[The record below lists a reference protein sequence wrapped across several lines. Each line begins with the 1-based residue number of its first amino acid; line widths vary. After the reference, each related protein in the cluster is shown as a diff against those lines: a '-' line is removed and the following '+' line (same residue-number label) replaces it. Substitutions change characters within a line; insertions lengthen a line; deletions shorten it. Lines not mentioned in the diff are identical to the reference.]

1 MKVELIVPNSLNEV
15 TLGQYQKYLKLTE
28 LKDLTETQLSF
39 KMIEIFCGVN
49 AENVRLLKASDV
61 TDVVNII
68 STMFES
74 KPSLVHTFK
83 MGGVEYGFIPNLDE
97 MSFGEYIDLDT
108 SIGDWDN
115 MEKAMGV
122 LYRPIEIRKGNRYTI
137 KEYDAGDTE
146 HLKDMPLDAVL
157 GSILF
162 FYHLGNELC
171 QTMMNSLGQEEE
183 TLLQEYLNS
192 EQNGVGIQAFT
203 LSLNQILDDLKISLN

>member
-1 MKVELIVPNSLNEV
+1 MKVDLIVPNSLNEV
-15 TLGQYQKYLKLTE
+15 TLGQYQEYLK

-39 KMIEIFCGVN
+39 KMIEIFCGIK
-49 AENVRLLKASDV
+49 AESVRLLKASDV
-61 TDVVNII
+61 TDIVNII
-68 STMFES
+68 STMFEL

-108 SIGDWDN
+108 NIGDWDN
-115 MEKAMGV
+115 MQKAMGV

-171 QTMMNSLGQEEE
+171 QTMMNSLEQTEE

-192 EQNGVGIQAFT
+192 EQNGVGTQAFM

>member
-1 MKVELIVPNSLNEV
+1 MKVDLIVPNSLNEV
-15 TLGQYQKYLKLTE
+15 TLGQYQEYLK

-39 KMIEIFCGVN
+39 KMIEIFCGVK
-49 AENVRLLKASDV
+49 AEHVRLLKASDV
-61 TDVVNII
+61 TDIVNIM
-68 STMFES
+68 SAMFES

-83 MGGVEYGFIPNLDE
+83 MDGVEYGFIPNLDE

-115 MEKAMGV
+115 MNKAMGV
-122 LYRPIEIRKGNRYTI
+122 LYRPIEMRKGNRYII

-146 HLKDMPLDAVL
+146 HLKDMPLDAVIS
-157 GSILF
+157 SILF

-171 QTMMNSLGQEEE
+171 QTMMNSLEQTEE

-192 EQNGVGIQAFT
+192 EQNGVGTQAFM
-203 LSLNQILDDLKISLN
+203 LSLNQILDDLKISQN

>member
-1 MKVELIVPNSLNEV
+1 MKVELIVPNSLNEI
-15 TLGQYQKYLKLTE
+15 TLGQYQEYLK
-28 LKDLTETQLSF
+28 LKDLTETELSL
-39 KMIEIFCGVN
+39 KMIEIFCNVK
-49 AENVRLLKASDV
+49 AEYVRHIKANDV
-61 TDVVNII
+61 ADIVNII

-83 MGGVEYGFIPNLDE
+83 MGGVEYGFISNLDE
-97 MSFGEYIDLDT
+97 MSFGEYIDLD
-108 SIGDWDN
+108 SNIGDWDN
-115 MEKAMGV
+115 IDKAMGV
-122 LYRPIEIRKGNRYTI
+122 LYRPIEIRKGNRYHL

-171 QTMMNSLGQEEE
+171 QVTMNSLEQTEE

-192 EQNGVGIQAFT
+192 EKNGVGTQAFMH
-203 LSLNQILDDLKISLN
+203 SLNQILDDLKISLN

>member
-1 MKVELIVPNSLNEV
+1 MKVELTVPNSLNEV
-15 TLGQYQKYLKLTE
+15 TLGQYQEYLKLTE
-28 LKDLTETQLSF
+28 IKDLTETQLSF
-39 KMIEIFCGVN
+39 KMIEIFCGVK
-49 AENVRLLKASDV
+49 AESVRHIKASDV
-61 TDVVNII
+61 TDIVNII

>member
-15 TLGQYQKYLKLTE
+15 TLGQYQEYLKLTE

-39 KMIEIFCGVN
+39 KMIEIFCGVK
-49 AENVRLLKASDV
+49 AESVRHIKASDV
-61 TDVVNII
+61 TDIVNII

-108 SIGDWDN
+108 SVGDWDN

>member
-1 MKVELIVPNSLNEV
+1 MKVDLIVPNSLNEV
-15 TLGQYQKYLKLTE
+15 TLGQYQEYLSLG
-28 LKDLTETQLSF
+28 DLTETELSF
-39 KMIEIFCGVN
+39 RMIEIFCGVK
-49 AENVRLLKASDV
+49 AENVRNIKANDV
-61 TDVVNII
+61 TDIVNII
-68 STMFES
+68 YTMFES

-115 MEKAMGV
+115 MEKSMGV

-171 QTMMNSLGQEEE
+171 QITMNSLGQEEE

>member
-1 MKVELIVPNSLNEV
+1 MKVDLIVPNSLNEV
-15 TLGQYQKYLKLTE
+15 TLGQYQEYLK

-39 KMIEIFCGVN
+39 KMIEIFCGVK
-49 AENVRLLKASDV
+49 AEYVRLLKASDV
-61 TDVVNII
+61 TDIVNIM
-68 STMFES
+68 SAMFES

-108 SIGDWDN
+108 NIGDWDN
-115 MEKAMGV
+115 MNKAMGV

-146 HLKDMPLDAVL
+146 HLKDMPLDAVIS
-157 GSILF
+157 SILF

-171 QTMMNSLGQEEE
+171 QITMNSLEQTEE

-192 EQNGVGIQAFT
+192 EQSGVGTQAFM

>member
-1 MKVELIVPNSLNEV
+1 MKVDLIVPNSLNEV
-15 TLGQYQKYLKLTE
+15 TLGQYQEYLK

-39 KMIEIFCGVN
+39 KMIEIFCGVS

-61 TDVVNII
+61 QDIVNIM
-68 STMFES
+68 SAMFEN

-83 MGGVEYGFIPNLDE
+83 MGGVEYGFINNLDE

-122 LYRPIEIRKGNRYTI
+122 LYRPIEMRKGNRYTI

-171 QTMMNSLGQEEE
+171 QTMMNSLEQTEE

-192 EQNGVGIQAFT
+192 EQNGVGTQAFM

>member
-15 TLGQYQKYLKLTE
+15 TLGQYQEYLKLTE

-39 KMIEIFCGVN
+39 KMIEIFCGVK
-49 AENVRLLKASDV
+49 AESVRHIKASDV
-61 TDVVNII
+61 TDIVNII

-83 MGGVEYGFIPNLDE
+83 MGGVEFGFIPNLDE

>member
-1 MKVELIVPNSLNEV
+1 MKVDLIVPNSLNEV
-15 TLGQYQKYLKLTE
+15 TLGQYQEYLK

-39 KMIEIFCGVN
+39 KMIEIFCGVK
-49 AENVRLLKASDV
+49 AEYVRLLKASDV
-61 TDVVNII
+61 TDIVNIM
-68 STMFES
+68 SAMFES

-115 MEKAMGV
+115 MNKAMGV
-122 LYRPIEIRKGNRYTI
+122 LYRPIEMRKGNRYTI

-146 HLKDMPLDAVL
+146 HLKDMPLDAVIS
-157 GSILF
+157 SILF

-171 QTMMNSLGQEEE
+171 QITMNSLEQTEE

-192 EQNGVGIQAFT
+192 EQNGVGTQAFM

>member
-1 MKVELIVPNSLNEV
+1 MKVDLIVPNSLNEV
-15 TLGQYQKYLKLTE
+15 TLGQYQEYLK

-39 KMIEIFCGVN
+39 KMIEIFCGVK
-49 AENVRLLKASDV
+49 AEYVRLLKASDV
-61 TDVVNII
+61 TDIVNII
-68 STMFES
+68 STMLES

-83 MGGVEYGFIPNLDE
+83 MNGIEYGFLPNLDE

-108 SIGDWDN
+108 NIGDWDN
-115 MEKAMGV
+115 MQKAMGV
-122 LYRPIEIRKGNRYTI
+122 LYRPIEIRKENRYTI
-137 KEYDAGDTE
+137 KDYNAGDTE

-171 QTMMNSLGQEEE
+171 QITMNYLGQTEE
-183 TLLQEYLNS
+183 TLLQEYLSS
-192 EQNGVGIQAFT
+192 EQNGVGTQAYM

>member
-1 MKVELIVPNSLNEV
+1 MKVQLTIPNNLNEV
-15 TLGQYQKYLKLTE
+15 TLGQYQEYLSLG
-28 LKDLTETQLSF
+28 DLTETELSF
-39 KMIEIFCGVN
+39 RMIEIFCGVK
-49 AENVRLLKASDV
+49 AENVRNIKANDV
-61 TDVVNII
+61 TDIVNII
-68 STMFES
+68 SKMFES

-115 MEKAMGV
+115 MEKSMGV

-171 QTMMNSLGQEEE
+171 QITMNSLGQEEE

>member
-1 MKVELIVPNSLNEV
+1 MKVDLIVPNSLNEV
-15 TLGQYQKYLKLTE
+15 TLGQYQEYLK

-39 KMIEIFCGVN
+39 KMIEIFCGIK
-49 AENVRLLKASDV
+49 AESVRLLKASDV
-61 TDVVNII
+61 TDIVNII
-68 STMFES
+68 STMFEL

-108 SIGDWDN
+108 NIGDWDN
-115 MEKAMGV
+115 IQKAMGV

-171 QTMMNSLGQEEE
+171 QTMMNSLEQTEE

-192 EQNGVGIQAFT
+192 EQNGVGTQAFM

>member
-15 TLGQYQKYLKLTE
+15 TLGQYQEYLKLTE

-39 KMIEIFCGVN
+39 KMIEIFCGVK
-49 AENVRLLKASDV
+49 AESVRHIKASDV
-61 TDVVNII
+61 TDIVNII

-97 MSFGEYIDLDT
+97 ISFGEYIDLDT